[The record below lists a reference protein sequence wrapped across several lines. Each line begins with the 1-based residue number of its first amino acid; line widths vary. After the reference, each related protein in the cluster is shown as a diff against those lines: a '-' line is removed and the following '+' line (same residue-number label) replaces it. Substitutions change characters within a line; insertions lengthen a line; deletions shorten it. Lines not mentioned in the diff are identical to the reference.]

1 MDTNSKLTLR
11 EQVASG
17 GKVLQTGP
25 SAWRLEIPSGSGGR
39 YRLAQLDD
47 YAGLSR
53 RNFPWEPP
61 LAVRLRM
68 RVSKDSIPGTWGFG
82 LWNDPFGMT
91 LVKGTE
97 LRLPTLPNAAW
108 FFFASP
114 PNYLSL
120 RDDLPAYGKL
130 AATFQSPLNLP
141 TVLILRIPLLAL
153 FFLPPVVR
161 YLRKLARE
169 YVHQASTELA
179 LDPTQWHEYEIDCHL
194 HMVRFCVDGKSFLET
209 EVVPQGCLGLVA
221 WVDNQYAS
229 LSPDGRLRYG
239 TLTNDEA
246 VWLEIE
252 DLRLAFA

>member
-1 MDTNSKLTLR
+1 MDSIPKLTLR
-11 EQVASG
+11 EQIAAG

-25 SAWRLEIPSGSGGR
+25 SAWRLEVPPGPGGH

-61 LAVRLRM
+61 LAVCLRM
-68 RVSKDSIPGTWGFG
+68 RASTDSILGTWGFG
-82 LWNDPFGMT
+82 LWNDPFGMAF
-91 LVKGTE
+91 VKGTE
-97 LRLPTLPNAAW
+97 MRLPALPNAAW

-120 RDDLPAYGKL
+120 RDDLPVCGQL

-141 TVLILRIPLLAL
+141 AALILRIPLLAL

-161 YLRKLARE
+161 RLRKLARQ
-169 YVHQASTELA
+169 YVHQDSAELA
-179 LDPTQWHEYEIDCHL
+179 LDPTQWHEYEIDWRL
-194 HMVRFCVDGKSFLET
+194 HMVRFYVDGNSFLET
-209 EVVPQGCLGLVA
+209 QVVPQGCLGLVV

-229 LSPDGRLRYG
+229 LPPDGRLRYG

-252 DLRLAFA
+252 NLNLTFA